1 MSETGSAMQMV
12 IEHIAGLIQ
21 SLQLIIDRL
30 VIVIRNS

>member
-12 IEHIAGLIQ
+12 IQRIAGLIQ